1 MSRSFL
7 IGVDKFIDFSF
18 IRCMEMLIRVKNE
31 QKAIHLFSVLKELSY
46 VEIETS
52 PQKKVTSKKKVA
64 SEKDF
69 ENLFGIWANRDITLK
84 EIREKAW
91 KRKF

>member
-1 MSRSFL
+1 MRCFL
-7 IGVDKFIDFSF
+7 IGVDKFLDFGF
-18 IRCMEMLIRVKNE
+18 IQCMEMLIRIKNE

-46 VEIETS
+46 VEIESS
-52 PQKKVTSKKKVA
+52 PKKKPSGKKKVV

-91 KRKF
+91 KRKI

>member
-1 MSRSFL
+1 MWGFL
-7 IGVDKFIDFSF
+7 IGVDKFIDFAF
-18 IRCMEMLIRVKNE
+18 IHSMEMLIRVKNE

-46 VEIETS
+46 VEIES
-52 PQKKVTSKKKVA
+52 PPKKKVNNRKKVA

-91 KRKF
+91 KRKI